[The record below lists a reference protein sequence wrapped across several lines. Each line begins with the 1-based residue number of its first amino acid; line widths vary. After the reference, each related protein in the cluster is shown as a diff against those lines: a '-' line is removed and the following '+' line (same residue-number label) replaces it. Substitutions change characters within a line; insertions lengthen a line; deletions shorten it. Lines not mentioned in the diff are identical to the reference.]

1 MPLKIL
7 VKITSFLF
15 LLSQIKRKLWRWHGN
30 LQTDMKFSHSLEFN
44 SVPEWST
51 KYLAYSQLKK
61 LIYSLQKDKLYSNN
75 KHHVVEPHDAND
87 ENLPLLADASPDDQ
101 FYISKFVAAL
111 NQELKKIDKFYISQE
126 TGLIA
131 NYNELKD
138 DVMEL
143 ENTNKATQLFN
154 QQQQH
159 QLQSVARN
167 RKSKSQQRQRRFS
180 SVSSTDSNP
189 SLTDMSIDSAPVIH
203 TQVSNLPLKGAGY
216 STPYYLK
223 D

>member
-1 MPLKIL
+1 M
-7 VKITSFLF
+7 
-15 LLSQIKRKLWRWHGN
+15 
-30 LQTDMKFSHSLEFN
+30 QTDMKFSHSLEFN

-189 SLTDMSIDSAPVIH
+189 SLTDMSIDSASRHPH
-203 TQVSNLPLKGAGY
+203 AG
-216 STPYYLK
+216 LEH

>member
-1 MPLKIL
+1 
-7 VKITSFLF
+7 
-15 LLSQIKRKLWRWHGN
+15 
-30 LQTDMKFSHSLEFN
+30 MKFSHSLQFN

-61 LIYSLQKDKLYSNN
+61 IDLFFAKDKLYSNN

-87 ENLPLLADASPDDQ
+87 EKNLPLLADAFSPDDQ

-111 NQELKKIDKFYISQE
+111 NQGLKKIDKFYISQE

-167 RKSKSQQRQRRFS
+167 RKSKSQQRQKK
-180 SVSSTDSNP
+180 V
-189 SLTDMSIDSAPVIH
+189 
-203 TQVSNLPLKGAGY
+203 
-216 STPYYLK
+216 
-223 D
+223 